1 MSYPIQIVIIY
12 RAMQEAD
19 EADQIVHDESVR
31 ILPGANVQILDVSSH
46 FGQIRAPFRM
56 QVRYINVFDT

>member
-1 MSYPIQIVIIY
+1 
-12 RAMQEAD
+12 MQEAD

-56 QVRYINVFDT
+56 QVRYIKVFDT